1 MSTMYTVYT
10 ITWTLLCVLFY
21 CVLYVYYHMDTTVC
35 LLSHVY
41 ISVFCIFTFFTS
53 KLVSSV
59 VHKETVRT
67 LLTSVEVEGELAR
80 VGRKL

>member
-1 MSTMYTVYT
+1 MY
-10 ITWTLLCVLFY
+10 
-21 CVLYVYYHMDTTVC
+21 
-35 LLSHVY
+35 LLSHVN
-41 ISVFCIFTFFTS
+41 ISVFCIFTFCTS

>member
-1 MSTMYTVYT
+1 M
-10 ITWTLLCVLFY
+10 
-21 CVLYVYYHMDTTVC
+21 C

-41 ISVFCIFTFFTS
+41 ISVFGIFTFFTS